1 MPGIS
6 IPAPVVKELQ
16 RQFNHELGAAHA
28 YTALA
33 AWCADRNL
41 KGFARF
47 FHKQSG
53 EEREHAQR
61 FMDHLNDRGVMPELA
76 ALPAPKSKFKTLL
89 EVAKH
94 ARAMEQANTAGI
106 HQAYEAALKAK
117 DYPAQV
123 ALQWFITE
131 QVEEEAWCDEMVT
144 RVESAEAAGAL
155 GYLDRHIER
164 ALSEPTHEGGEE
176 D

>member
-1 MPGIS
+1 MPGIT
-6 IPAPVVKELQ
+6 IPATVVKELQ

-33 AWCADRNL
+33 VWCADQNL
-41 KGFARF
+41 KGFARY

-61 FMDHLNDRGVMPELA
+61 FMDHLDDRGVMPELGA
-76 ALPAPKSKFKTLL
+76 IAAPKSKFKTLL
-89 EVAKH
+89 DVAKH
-94 ARAMEQANTAGI
+94 ARQMERANTAGI
-106 HQAYEAALKAK
+106 NQAFEAALKAK

-131 QVEEEAWCDEMVT
+131 QVEEEAWCDEMVE
-144 RVESAEAAGAL
+144 RVTSAQASGGL
-155 GYLDRHIER
+155 GFLDRHIER
-164 ALSEPTHEGGEE
+164 YLSEPTREGGEE
-176 D
+176 S

>member
-1 MPGIS
+1 MPGIT
-6 IPAPVVKELQ
+6 IPATVLKELQ
-16 RQFNHELGAAHA
+16 RQLNHELGAAHA

-33 AWCADRNL
+33 VWCADQNL
-41 KGFARF
+41 KGFARY

-61 FMDHLNDRGVMPELA
+61 FMDHLDDRDVMPELA
-76 ALPAPKSKFKTLL
+76 AIAAPKTKFKNLL

-94 ARAMEQANTAGI
+94 ARAMEQANTSGI
-106 HQAYEAALKAK
+106 HQAFEAAVKAK

-131 QVEEEAWCDEMVT
+131 QVEEEAWCDEMVE
-144 RVESAEAAGAL
+144 RVESAQAAGGL
-155 GYLDRHIER
+155 GFLDRHIER
-164 ALSEPTHEGGEE
+164 YLAEPTHEGGEE
-176 D
+176 S